1 MDRSAELF
9 ARAERLIPGGVNSPV
24 RAFRSVG
31 GTPVFA
37 ARAKGQ
43 YLWDENGKRY
53 TDYIGSWGPMILG
66 HAYEPVVEAVKKA
79 AELGTSYGLP
89 TEAEVEMAELVCS
102 LVPGVEMVRMV
113 SSGTEA
119 VLSALRVARGFTG
132 RELIVK
138 FEGCYHGHSDSML
151 VKAGSGLAT
160 AGQPDSA
167 GVTRGTAET
176 TLTCGY
182 NDADE
187 LERIFAEHGERIAA
201 VIVEPVAAN
210 MGVVLPDDDV
220 PQAAKDATG
229 DVGWEVEYPE
239 CGRLPERKG
248 FLERV
253 REITQRYGALLIF
266 DEVITGFRLGIN
278 CASGYFGVT
287 PDLSTFG
294 KIIGGGLPV
303 GAYGG
308 RRDVMSC
315 VAPIGPVYQA
325 GTLSGNPI
333 AMAAG
338 LTALKT
344 LRDNPNIY
352 RDLNYL
358 RASLGAGLAAM
369 FAEKGVR
376 AFVQGI
382 ESLSTV
388 FFTEKPV
395 FCYAD
400 AKRSDTAR
408 YARFFNG
415 MLSRGVLMAPS
426 QFEAMFLSA
435 AHTNDDV
442 EQFLD
447 AAKATIETEGF

>member
-1 MDRSAELF
+1 MDRNAELF

-210 MGVVLPDDDV
+210 MGVVLPEDGYD
-220 PQAAKDATG
+220 PM
-229 DVGWEVEYPE
+229 
-239 CGRLPERKG
+239 
-248 FLERV
+248 
-253 REITQRYGALLIF
+253 REITTRYGALLIF

-344 LRDNPNIY
+344 LRDHPEIY
-352 RDLNYL
+352 DNL
-358 RASLGAGLAAM
+358 RWLGASLAAAAATL
-369 FAEKGVR
+369 FAEKGVP
-376 AFVQGI
+376 AFVQHI
-382 ESLSTV
+382 ESLSTI
-388 FFTEKPV
+388 FFTDAPV
-395 FCYAD
+395 RSYAD